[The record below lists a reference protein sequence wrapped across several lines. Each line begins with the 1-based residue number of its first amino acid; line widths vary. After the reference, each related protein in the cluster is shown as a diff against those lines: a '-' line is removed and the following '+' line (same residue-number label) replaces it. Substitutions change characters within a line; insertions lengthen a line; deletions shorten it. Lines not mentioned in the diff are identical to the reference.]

1 MCVSFYNKYRLI
13 FIILSKM
20 LIFLLLI
27 SLPIG
32 ECFWQKKFFRKIS
45 NPSVRN
51 AFQQAYHRANS
62 NLDITKRKVVHN
74 LFDVLVPTRF
84 DGHVCSRVRQSLSRS
99 SLEWT
104 VSFLHITLTW
114 VMSHKAYNGSSIK
127 TRNSKISSE
136 RDPQPPNRKPFQW
149 LPKKSQSW

>member
-84 DGHVCSRVRQSLSRS
+84 NGHVCSRVRQSLASTSPWS
-99 SLEWT
+99 SLGWT
-104 VSFLHITLTW
+104 VSFF
-114 VMSHKAYNGSSIK
+114 AYNVDISGSSIK

-136 RDPQPPNRKPFQW
+136 RDPQPPNRKPIQW